1 MRLSPVL
8 SAGYISGAY
17 IRPDMF
23 DRVRWFR
30 PARAKG
36 VPVWHYWT
44 PRTTPHLGE
53 RVDLATVDPMLRS
66 MVAFAQARGVLTTPS
81 CEGHFFDAAWFDAAY
96 RGLLAD
102 APLLR
107 AGALP
112 MQDVESGAVIRP
124 RVVGWTP
131 PPYAETRDAVAANNG
146 KGQIG
151 FAFPEA
157 AMPRWGECFA
167 RSVAPFADA
176 YMERRGPR
184 TVVTVVVRGSDPDD
198 LRMRWAGVE
207 RALVG
212 VLHDMDRA
220 ARER

>member
-1 MRLSPVL
+1 MRLSPIL
-8 SAGYISGAY
+8 SAGYIEPS
-17 IRPDMF
+17 MF

-53 RVDLATVDPMLRS
+53 RVDLATVDPLLRN

-124 RVVGWTP
+124 RVAGWTP
-131 PPYAETRDAVAANNG
+131 PPYVETRDAVAANNG

-151 FAFPEA
+151 FSFSDVPSFPKA
-157 AMPRWGECFA
+157 AYAECFA

-198 LRMRWAGVE
+198 LRGRWAGVE

-212 VLHDMDRA
+212 VLSGVAPRFSVG
-220 ARER
+220 

>member
-1 MRLSPVL
+1 MRL
-8 SAGYISGAY
+8 SAGYIS
-17 IRPDMF
+17 PDMF

-30 PARAKG
+30 PARARG

-53 RVDLATVDPMLRS
+53 RVDLATVDPLLRN

-146 KGQIG
+146 KGQVG
-151 FAFPEA
+151 FSFSDVPSFPKA
-157 AMPRWGECFA
+157 AYAECFA

-198 LRMRWAGVE
+198 LRARWAGVE

-212 VLHDMDRA
+212 VLSGVRP
-220 ARER
+220 